1 MPSRCNSTM
10 EEAKTR
16 VMCVHVRGRLDVTF
30 VYVFS
35 EINHIRAG
43 SDIKGMWSRLLW
55 RKFPSSARQGKS
67 KMKKEGR
74 FVVSALA
81 TCRSDNERLCTSTR
95 AICVVAGVIDV
106 WEASTGFGRLASKLC
121 GNVSI

>member
-1 MPSRCNSTM
+1 MK
-10 EEAKTR
+10 EKVDYFIWDKTCHPGAIQQWKKQR
-16 VMCVHVRGRLDVTF
+16 HASCVCVHVRGRLDVTF

-74 FVVSALA
+74 SVVSALA
-81 TCRSDNERLCTSTR
+81 TCRSDNERSCTGKR
-95 AICVVAGVIDV
+95 AIYIYGCR
-106 WEASTGFGRLASKLC
+106 SH
-121 GNVSI
+121 